1 MAIYGVGSKWN
12 EKELK
17 KRFFDE
23 GKFILGWNE
32 NSAEDL
38 YSFISTLKVGDILYI
53 KSNAPGSRKIK
64 VKGIGIVSKNLLS
77 CISSNEL
84 GSESYKK
91 WESLFVRVNWLC
103 KGEFPIE
110 IPKEQGKLTNIR
122 AATIYE
128 EHLPYVQEQIIN
140 AITQT

>member
-17 KRFFDE
+17 DKFFDE

-32 NSAEDL
+32 ENAEDL
-38 YSFISTLKVGDILYI
+38 YSFTASLKVGDILYI
-53 KSNAPGSRKIK
+53 KSNAPGSKKIT
-64 VKGIGIVSKNLLS
+64 VKGVGIVMKNLLS
-77 CISSNEL
+77 CISSGEL
-84 GSESYKK
+84 GSDSCKK
-91 WESLFVRVNWLC
+91 WNSLFVRVCWICRETFRL
-103 KGEFPIE
+103 E

-128 EHLPYVQEQIIN
+128 EHLPYVQEKIVS
-140 AITQT
+140 AITKT